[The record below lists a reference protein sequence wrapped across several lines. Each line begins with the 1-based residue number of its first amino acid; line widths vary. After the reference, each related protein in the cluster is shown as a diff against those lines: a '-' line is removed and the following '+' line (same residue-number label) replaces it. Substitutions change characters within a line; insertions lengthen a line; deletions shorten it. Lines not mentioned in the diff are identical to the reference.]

1 MKRWGYRRSTIFR
14 RKPMG
19 WRKILFYSFLLFLL
33 FNIISLYLVEKRISP
48 IIHNV
53 AKVELQRMATEA
65 IIASIEEN
73 ITRKVDMDELILE
86 KHREGS
92 ASTFSFN
99 PKVYNEVLTSTTEDI
114 ERRLGLE
121 KNEQPT
127 DENSSG
133 TPHSQMQKVVYHI
146 PLGVATNVNLFANF
160 GPEVPVRLSLVRD
173 VDSQIRTKMTHTGI
187 NNTFFELFVDIEVE
201 MQIVIPFY
209 SDREPIKQ
217 SVKIGDY
224 FIEGE
229 VPSYYGTGISIPPPA
244 VTDDK
249 EKD

>member
-14 RKPMG
+14 RKPLG
-19 WRKILFYSFLLFLL
+19 WRKIFLYSLLLFLL
-33 FNIISLYLVEKRISP
+33 VNFISLYFVEKRISP

-53 AKVELQRMATEA
+53 AKVELQRAATEA
-65 IIASIEEN
+65 IIASIDEN

-86 KHREGS
+86 NEREGR

-121 KNEQPT
+121 KSEQ
-127 DENSSG
+127 SG
-133 TPHSQMQKVVYHI
+133 NQKVDSQMQNIVYRI

-173 VDSQIRTKMTHTGI
+173 VDSQIRTKMTHSGI

-209 SDREPIKQ
+209 SDREPIQQ

-244 VTDDK
+244 AEDE
-249 EKD
+249 EK

>member
-1 MKRWGYRRSTIFR
+1 MKRWGYRRSIIFR
-14 RKPMG
+14 RKPLG
-19 WRKILFYSFLLFLL
+19 WKKIFLYSLLLFLL
-33 FNIISLYLVEKRISP
+33 VNFISLYFVEKRITP

-53 AKVELQRMATEA
+53 AKVELQRTATEA
-65 IIASIEEN
+65 IIASIDAN
-73 ITRKVDMDELILE
+73 ITSKIDMDELILE
-86 KHREGS
+86 NHREGR

-99 PKVYNEVLTSTTEDI
+99 PKVYNEALTTTTEDI
-114 ERRLGLE
+114 ERRLGLK
-121 KNEQPT
+121 KNEQPGEEGT
-127 DENSSG
+127 D
-133 TPHSQMQKVVYHI
+133 SQMQNIVYRI
-146 PLGVATNVNLFANF
+146 PLGVATNVNLFANS

-173 VDSQIRTKMTHTGI
+173 VDSQIRTKMTHSGI

-244 VTDDK
+244 PEEKDK
-249 EKD
+249 E

>member
-1 MKRWGYRRSTIFR
+1 
-14 RKPMG
+14 MG
-19 WRKILFYSFLLFLL
+19 WRRILLYSLLLFLL
-33 FNIISLYLVEKRISP
+33 FNFISLFFVEKRISP

-73 ITRKVDMDELILE
+73 VTRKVDMDELILE
-86 KHREGS
+86 KHREGR

-99 PKVYNEVLTSTTEDI
+99 PKVYNDVLTSTTEDV

-121 KNEQPT
+121 KNEQST
-127 DENSSG
+127 NENNSG
-133 TPHSQMQKVVYHI
+133 THSQMQNIVYHI
-146 PLGVATNVNLFANF
+146 PLGVATNVSLFANF

-173 VDSQIRTKMTHTGI
+173 VDSQIRTKMTHSGI

-249 EKD
+249 E

>member
-1 MKRWGYRRSTIFR
+1 
-14 RKPMG
+14 MG
-19 WRKILFYSFLLFLL
+19 WRQILLYSLLLFLL
-33 FNIISLYLVEKRISP
+33 FNFISLYFVEKRISP
-48 IIHNV
+48 IIQNV

-86 KHREGS
+86 KHREGR

-99 PKVYNEVLTSTTEDI
+99 PKVYNDVLTSTTEDI

-121 KNEQPT
+121 KNEQT
-127 DENSSG
+127 ADEDSG
-133 TPHSQMQKVVYHI
+133 RRHSQMQNIVYHI

-173 VDSQIRTKMTHTGI
+173 VDSQIRTKMTHSGI

-244 VTDDK
+244 VTDNKDK
-249 EKD
+249 E

>member
-1 MKRWGYRRSTIFR
+1 
-14 RKPMG
+14 MG
-19 WRKILFYSFLLFLL
+19 WRRILLYSLLLFLL
-33 FNIISLYLVEKRISP
+33 FNFISLYFVEKRISP

-73 ITRKVDMDELILE
+73 VTRKVDMDELILE
-86 KHREGS
+86 KYREGR

-121 KNEQPT
+121 KNGQPT
-127 DENSSG
+127 NENNSG
-133 TPHSQMQKVVYHI
+133 THSQMQNIVYHI

-173 VDSQIRTKMTHTGI
+173 VDSQIRTKMTHSGI

-217 SVKIGDY
+217 RVKIGDY

-249 EKD
+249 E

>member
-1 MKRWGYRRSTIFR
+1 
-14 RKPMG
+14 MG
-19 WRKILFYSFLLFLL
+19 WRQILLYSLLLFLL
-33 FNIISLYLVEKRISP
+33 FNFISLYFVEKRISP
-48 IIHNV
+48 IIQNV

-65 IIASIEEN
+65 IVASIEEN

-86 KHREGS
+86 KHREGR

-99 PKVYNEVLTSTTEDI
+99 PKVYNDVLTSTTEDI

-121 KNEQPT
+121 KNEQT
-127 DENSSG
+127 ADEDSG
-133 TPHSQMQKVVYHI
+133 RRHSQMQNIVYHI

-173 VDSQIRTKMTHTGI
+173 VDSQIRTKMTHSGI

-244 VTDDK
+244 VTDNKDK
-249 EKD
+249 E

>member
-1 MKRWGYRRSTIFR
+1 
-14 RKPMG
+14 MG
-19 WRKILFYSFLLFLL
+19 WRQILLYSLLLFLL
-33 FNIISLYLVEKRISP
+33 FNFISLYFVEKRISP
-48 IIHNV
+48 IIQNV

-86 KHREGS
+86 KHREGR

-99 PKVYNEVLTSTTEDI
+99 PKVYNDVLTSTTEDI

-121 KNEQPT
+121 KREQT
-127 DENSSG
+127 ADENSSE
-133 TPHSQMQKVVYHI
+133 THSQMQHIVYHI

-173 VDSQIRTKMTHTGI
+173 VDSQIRTKMTHSGI

-244 VTDDK
+244 VTDDEEK
-249 EKD
+249 E